1 MRYFCTFSPTPSP
14 MSQPSAEPQDQGTDR
29 VRDADGSAAKPSA
42 PAATDGD
49 TAPLPTTFEA
59 ALTELEAVV
68 ASMESGELAL
78 EDSLRAYQRG
88 ARLLQYCQAKL
99 GDAQQQVK
107 VLEAGV
113 LKDFFGAAE
122 NGQ

>member
-1 MRYFCTFSPTPSP
+1 MRYFCTFSPTPPP
-14 MSQPSAEPQDQGTDR
+14 MSQRPAEPQDQQAVKAG
-29 VRDADGSAAKPSA
+29 DA
-42 PAATDGD
+42 TEGD
-49 TAPLPTTFEA
+49 AAPLPTTFEA
-59 ALTELEAVV
+59 ALSELEAVV

-88 ARLLQYCQAKL
+88 ASLLQYCQAKL

-107 VLEAGV
+107 ILEAGV
-113 LKDFFGAAE
+113 LKDFFGATE

>member
-1 MRYFCTFSPTPSP
+1 
-14 MSQPSAEPQDQGTDR
+14 MSQRSAEPKDQEPNRDQEPHRDQEPDR
-29 VRDADGSAAKPSA
+29 VRAAENSTAKPSA
-42 PAATDGD
+42 PAVADGD
-49 TAPLPTTFEA
+49 AVPLPTTFEA
-59 ALTELEAVV
+59 ALSELEAVV

-88 ARLLQYCQAKL
+88 ASLLQYCQAKL

-107 VLEAGV
+107 ILEAGV
-113 LKDFFGAAE
+113 LKDFFGATE